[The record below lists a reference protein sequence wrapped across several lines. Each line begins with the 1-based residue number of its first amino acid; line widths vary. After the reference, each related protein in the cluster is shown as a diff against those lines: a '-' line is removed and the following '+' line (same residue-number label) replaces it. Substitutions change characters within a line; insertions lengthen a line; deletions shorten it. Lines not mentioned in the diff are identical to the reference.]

1 MPSRTSTI
9 FGKWFEMPRRAD
21 MAGLDGCSGK
31 PSEILFISSS
41 DIEKA
46 DPTTRKL
53 IRSHV
58 MRGRKWKTSGP
69 SKVQRVPIRRT
80 MAARTP
86 AVQVQLQELFD
97 KYTQLVP
104 GRVGSDFSCIDF
116 PISPV
121 ASKVIFPLM
130 AAISFQRDNQGWL
143 YLIDVDTA
151 ALHITIFA
159 IESFIDRI
167 LRHQVNRVNLPARL
181 HFQEGLRLLR
191 ERLLGDDD
199 DTRISDSTMGVVL
212 KLAGAAHF
220 DGDYA
225 TAKHHMEGL
234 RRMVDLRGGLDVFQ
248 GKYLLAEM
256 LRCDLGIAILNG
268 SNPVFYCRP
277 TEPVINYPERLLL
290 ASNDKICFDDNIDM
304 IQNMDHDLA
313 IAWQVIR
320 RFCFM
325 VNVGTQTQRL
335 MAPEFVYETMTAVIY
350 RLLHMH
356 FANNSIAEAIR
367 NGLLAFS
374 YHIFL
379 QWQDIKLPYDYFA
392 TTYKDCI
399 LGLKDIDGISSQL
412 VLWLLMTG
420 ANAVF
425 NIPNEAWLRD
435 CLREYTHKCQ
445 VKDWKEMRGILKSLM
460 WIELLGEQP
469 EKQIYNL
476 LQLDH
481 GKN

>member
-1 MPSRTSTI
+1 
-9 FGKWFEMPRRAD
+9 
-21 MAGLDGCSGK
+21 MAGLDGSSGK
-31 PSEILFISSS
+31 SSEMLFISSS
-41 DIEKA
+41 DIKKA
-46 DPTTRKL
+46 DPATRKL

-58 MRGRKWKTSGP
+58 MRGRKVKTSAP
-69 SKVQRVPIRRT
+69 NKAQRMPIRRT
-80 MAARTP
+80 TAARSP

-104 GRVGSDFSCIDF
+104 GRVGSNFSCIDF

-130 AAISFQRDNQGWL
+130 AAISFPRDNQGWL

-159 IESFIDRI
+159 IESFIDKI
-167 LRHQVNRVNLPARL
+167 LRHQVNSVNLPARL

-191 ERLLGDDD
+191 GRLLSEDD

-220 DGDYA
+220 DGDFA
-225 TAKHHMEGL
+225 TSKHHMNGL

-248 GKYLLAEM
+248 GKYLLEEM

-268 SNPVFYCRP
+268 SDPVFYYRP
-277 TEPVINYPERLLL
+277 TEPVINYPERLLV
-290 ASNDKICFDDNIDM
+290 ASHDKICFNDGIEL
-304 IQNMDHDLA
+304 IQIMDHDLA
-313 IAWQVIR
+313 IAWQVLR

-335 MAPEFVYETMTAVIY
+335 MAPELVYETMTAVTY

-356 FANNSIAEAIR
+356 FADDSIAEAIR

-379 QWQDIKLPYDYFA
+379 QWQDIKLPYDYFP

-399 LGLKDIDGISSQL
+399 LGLENIDGVSSQL

-425 NIPNEAWLRD
+425 NVSDEAWLRKY
-435 CLREYTHKCQ
+435 LREYIHRCQ
-445 VKDWKEMRGILKSLM
+445 VKNWNGMRDVLKSFM
-460 WIELLGEQP
+460 WIELLDEQP
-469 EKQIYNL
+469 EKQIYEL

-481 GKN
+481 GKTESGN